1 MSNIKYK
8 IWMFLSLIA
17 MTSCE
22 NILDKF
28 PEDKITPETFFSTE
42 KELELYSNC
51 FYVDCFG
58 GELFKDFGDVII
70 QPVLAQEVSG
80 QRIIPETNTGFDGW
94 GWGALRNIN
103 FCLEN
108 IHRCQNEEV
117 RNHYEGL
124 ARFFRA
130 YFYYVKVRRYGD
142 VPWYDHV
149 IGSDDTEDL
158 SKPRDSREF
167 VMQKV
172 LEDINFA
179 ITNLRNKKDT
189 YRVTR
194 WTALALK
201 SRICL
206 FEGTFRKY
214 HGLGDWEKY
223 LNECASASDTFITE
237 SGYTVYTGG
246 STPYFGLF
254 SSLNAQPTEIILA
267 KDFNAALGLT
277 NIVQAFCNSSG
288 EANMGVTKRF
298 VDSYLMKDGS
308 RFTDKSDC
316 ETIGFAEEM
325 KNRDPRLTQ
334 TIRAAGYIRDDGRKY
349 LPDLGMA
356 KLGYQ
361 LKKFDCGTKY
371 DMTSEVD
378 LPLFRTAE
386 VYLNCA
392 EAKAELGTL
401 TSDDLNRTIN
411 KIRARVNMPDLVLET
426 ANANPDPYL
435 MDWYPNVKSGVNQ
448 GVILEIRRERTIELV
463 MEGFRYYDIMRWKE
477 GKIFEKPFL
486 GMYFPGLGEYDL
498 DGDGANDIYL
508 FSNVSVGGSSVSEQ
522 FELGSELNLVNG
534 TSGNLIVHQSIRRV
548 WNEDR
553 DYFYPLPTK
562 DRILTNGLLTQNPGW
577 NDGLSF

>member
-1 MSNIKYK
+1 MK
-8 IWMFLSLIA
+8 
-17 MTSCE
+17 TDEVCGRP
-22 NILDKF
+22 LDPF
-28 PEDKITPETFFSTE
+28 
-42 KELELYSNC
+42 
-51 FYVDCFG
+51 
-58 GELFKDFGDVII
+58 
-70 QPVLAQEVSG
+70 
-80 QRIIPETNTGFDGW
+80 
-94 GWGALRNIN
+94 
-103 FCLEN
+103 
-108 IHRCQNEEV
+108 
-117 RNHYEGL
+117 GL

-435 MDWYPNVKSGVNQ
+435 KDWYPNVKSGVNQ

-486 GMYFPGLGEYDL
+486 GMYFPGPGEYDL

-508 FSNVSVGGSSVSEQ
+508 FSSVSVGGSSISEQ

-534 TSGNLIVHQSIRRV
+534 TSGNLIVHQNIRRV

-562 DRILTNGLLTQNPGW
+562 DRILTNGVLTQNPGW